1 MKIYSQIT
9 RSLTKVQ
16 KDCSAFER
24 DLQSVKWN
32 QVLTLS
38 KEKPNLS
45 FKSSLATVNRFI
57 NKYFRKKAIP
67 KTKNRK
73 KTLNHE

>member
-24 DLQSVKWN
+24 DLQRVKWN
-32 QVLTLS
+32 EVLTLP

-45 FKSSLATVNRFI
+45 FKSFLTTVNRFI
-57 NKYFRKKAIP
+57 DKHFRKKPSLEQKIE
-67 KTKNRK
+67 KN
-73 KTLNHE
+73 LNHE